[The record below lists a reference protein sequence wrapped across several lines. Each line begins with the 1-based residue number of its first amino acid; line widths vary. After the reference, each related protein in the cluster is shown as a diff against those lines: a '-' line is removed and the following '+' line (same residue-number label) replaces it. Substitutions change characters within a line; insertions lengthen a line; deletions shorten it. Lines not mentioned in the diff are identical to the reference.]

1 MGSAFLVLQ
10 QQCENESRN
19 SRGPLL
25 ANPYL
30 KAGSCVQNH
39 VVILNALCFALMGE
53 PEVRVLEERGIF
65 DTRLTCTIT
74 RQVGDDGS
82 VVWEEKSVETKTT
95 SWTHEYQY
103 AGNGDFVSMKH
114 ETVNGD
120 RVDLFTVGV
129 TDGSVIA
136 RMVRY
141 ANEPSNS
148 ALKLT
153 EPASKMAD
161 PSRLWWVKMKPEV
174 GAKVDTMTY
183 LQMFGFYDVKVEYV
197 GDETLTI
204 RGKAYDTHKLYRR
217 IDSMRTETWWVDDK
231 GLPVQRHFWTNDE
244 NRPNRID
251 VIK

>member
-1 MGSAFLVLQ
+1 
-10 QQCENESRN
+10 
-19 SRGPLL
+19 
-25 ANPYL
+25 
-30 KAGSCVQNH
+30 
-39 VVILNALCFALMGE
+39 MGE

-82 VVWEEKSVETKTT
+82 VVWEEKSVETKTV
-95 SWTHEYQY
+95 SWTHEFQY
-103 AGNGDFVSMKH
+103 AGNGDFVSQKH
-114 ETVNGD
+114 ESVNGD

-161 PSRLWWVKMKPEV
+161 PSRLWWVKVKPEI